1 MNLYFNDL
9 TVTRNAVADIE
20 ALGRFVHAFAVF
32 SARTGAQHIWI
43 PREMKDYLRQLPWS
57 MDTMRL
63 WTWANAAFGLMGDGA
78 PYEPPNVA
86 EHYCRVQFT
95 ISREGVPLPCDQ
107 MGLAVLMKPDGAA
120 ASLTVGFDA
129 DEFWR
134 NLHFTV
140 CEAETESGRFV
151 QNHQA
156 VCYTQEG
163 HFADADVRE
172 WCQLA
177 YPITLPVSM
186 MNPKDKAIELRDDH
200 GKDVLLAISEKL
212 NRSPYVEGVLASLPF
227 KPMARRFVE
236 RCYDDGIVCLRL
248 HWDDRGL
255 GVKVKTTG
263 RGIDQVERIARILTQ
278 EYDR

>member
-9 TVTRNAVADIE
+9 TVMRDAAADIE
-20 ALGRFVHAFAVF
+20 ALERFVRSFAVF
-32 SARTGAQHIWI
+32 SARTGAQHVWI

-78 PYEPPNVA
+78 PSEPPDVA
-86 EHYCRVQFT
+86 EHFARVQFA
-95 ISREGVPLPCDQ
+95 INRNGASLPCDQ
-107 MGLAVLMKPDGAA
+107 MGLAVLMKPDGTAL
-120 ASLTVGFDA
+120 SLTVGFDA

-140 CEAETESGRFV
+140 CETDSASGRFV
-151 QNHQA
+151 RNHQA
-156 VCYTQEG
+156 LCYTQEG
-163 HFADADVRE
+163 QFSDADVRE

-177 YPITLPVSM
+177 YPVTLPVSSL
-186 MNPKDKAIELRDDH
+186 NPQDKAIELRDDH
-200 GKDVLLAISEKL
+200 GKDVLQAFSEKL

-227 KPMARRFVE
+227 KPTARRLVE
-236 RCYDDGIVCLRL
+236 RCYDDGIVYLRL

-263 RGIDQVERIARILTQ
+263 RDIDQVERIARILTQ